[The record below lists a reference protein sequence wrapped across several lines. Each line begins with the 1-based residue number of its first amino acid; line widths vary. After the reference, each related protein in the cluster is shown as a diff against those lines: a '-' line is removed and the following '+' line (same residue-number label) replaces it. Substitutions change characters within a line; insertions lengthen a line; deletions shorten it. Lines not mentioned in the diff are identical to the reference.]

1 MAELRIRRM
10 TMLDVP
16 AVAALEAASFP
27 QPWSQ
32 QAFEYEM
39 RENPV
44 ARYLVVE
51 RAGQLLGFAG
61 AHLIFE
67 EGHITNVVVARSA
80 RGQGLGRALMDA
92 LMQYAANL
100 GARYL
105 TLEVRESNQAAISL
119 YSSLGFIR
127 VGVRRGYYQD
137 NREDALLMVCDNL
150 PPALEDF
157 AEEGTLF
164 E

>member
-1 MAELRIRRM
+1 MADLRIRRM

-27 QPWSQ
+27 QPWSR

-44 ARYLVVE
+44 ARYLVAE

-67 EGHITNVVVARSA
+67 EGHITNVVVARSV

-150 PPALEDF
+150 PPAQEDF